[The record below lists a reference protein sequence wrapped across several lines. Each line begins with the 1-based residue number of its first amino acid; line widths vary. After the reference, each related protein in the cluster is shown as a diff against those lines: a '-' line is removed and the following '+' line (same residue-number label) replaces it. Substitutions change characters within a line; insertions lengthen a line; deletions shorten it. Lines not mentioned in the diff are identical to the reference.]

1 MLSTMPDFYWVS
13 MMAYTLVVYALLR
26 CVGGWPVAAAL
37 LSVVL
42 TLGFAALL
50 PWMHGGWL

>member
-50 PWMHGGWL
+50 PWMHGGW